1 MRLGLAGTGRIGTAH
16 AETLKGFEEVES
28 VVVADVDTAR
38 APSAAAKLG
47 VEATAT
53 LEELFAAGLDGLVV
67 TAATDAHPG
76 LIIAAVDAGMP
87 VFCEKPVAA
96 DIPGTLAVIDRI
108 GASDVPV
115 QIGFQRRFDAGYA
128 AARAAVASGEL
139 GWLHTLRATTF
150 DPAPPPAEY
159 VAHSGGLFRDCGV
172 HDFDIIRWVSGRE
185 VEEVYAIGAN
195 RGERF
200 FADAGDVDTAA
211 ATLTLD
217 DGTLATVSLTRY
229 NGAGYD
235 VRLDVLG
242 SVSGVVVG
250 LDDRAPLRSVE
261 PGVAAAAGA
270 GVPGVHGALPPGV
283 HDGAGAFL
291 DVVAGRAPSPC
302 VAADALEAFYIA
314 EACELSRRERRP
326 VGLAEVRR
334 QRREWETGSNPFPL
348 TTSRGRIS
356 VRTYSSASRSGR
368 MCGP

>member
-16 AETLKGFEEVES
+16 AETLKGFDEVES

-38 APSAAAKLG
+38 AQAAGAKLG
-47 VEATAT
+47 VEVAASI
-53 LEELFAAGLDGLVV
+53 EGLFAAGLDGLVV

-76 LIIAAVDAGMP
+76 LIIAAVDAGLP

-185 VEEVYAIGAN
+185 IEEVYAIGAN
-195 RGERF
+195 RGEQF

-217 DGTLATVSLTRY
+217 DGSLATVSLTRY

-235 VRLDVLG
+235 VRLEALG
-242 SVSGVVVG
+242 SLSGVVVG

-261 PGVAAAAGA
+261 PGVAPL
-270 GVPGVHGALPPGV
+270 PGPAYPGFMERFRP
-283 HDGAGAFL
+283 AYTTELRAFL

-314 EACELSRRERRP
+314 EACEVSRRERRP
-326 VGLAEVRR
+326 VRLAEVRR
-334 QRREWETGSNPFPL
+334 
-348 TTSRGRIS
+348 
-356 VRTYSSASRSGR
+356 
-368 MCGP
+368 